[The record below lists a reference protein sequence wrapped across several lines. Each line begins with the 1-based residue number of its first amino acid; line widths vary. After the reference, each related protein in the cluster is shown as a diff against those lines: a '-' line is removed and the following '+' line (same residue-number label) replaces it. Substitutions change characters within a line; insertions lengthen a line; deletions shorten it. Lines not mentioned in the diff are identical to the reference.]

1 MSASPLSARAEWRA
15 YGLLVLAGF
24 TGFSFHSVV
33 TYTTG
38 LFMQPLSDQ
47 FGWSRALIAGG
58 LTIAALSTIPLAP
71 LVGAII
77 DRWGSR
83 RLAIIGLI
91 LTGGAVSAFGL
102 ANGSPVQWLALWVFY
117 SVVATGIKSTVWTAA
132 VTGTFNA
139 ARGLALGVTM
149 CGAAAAQVVAPPL
162 TNWLIETQG
171 WRMAYVWLGSGWG
184 GLALVMAVLFLFDAH
199 DHKRRAAAAQA
210 AMPESERTPAR
221 PVVEL
226 PGLGFGEGLRNPAII
241 RIALSTLITM
251 FMGVALIVHMVP
263 LLTEAGLSRTEAA
276 YLTSITGIAGFAG
289 KLCTGWMSDRW
300 NAGLVGS
307 ITLAVPFIGFVMLL
321 EPFRSPALIVIAMFI
336 IGYSS
341 GAKLQIA
348 AYLTSVYGGMRNFGK
363 IFGVMGSLIA
373 IGSGVGPMV
382 AGRVYDVAGSYTP
395 FILAGI
401 PASLICGLLI
411 FGLGPYPAW
420 NLRAAPV
427 EPGTGKAKPGS
438 APAPRTAG

>member
-1 MSASPLSARAEWRA
+1 LSATLPTARAEWRT
-15 YGLLVLAGF
+15 YGLLVLAAF
-24 TGFSFHSVV
+24 IGFSFHSII
-33 TYTTG
+33 TYSTG
-38 LFMQPLSDQ
+38 LFMQPLSEE

-58 LTIAALSTIPLAP
+58 LTIAALATIPLAP
-71 LVGAII
+71 VVGAIL

-83 RLAIIGLI
+83 RLAILGLV

-117 SVVATGIKSTVWTAA
+117 SIVATGIMSTVWTAA
-132 VTGTFNA
+132 VTGTFTA

-184 GLALVMAVLFLFDAH
+184 GLALVTAVLFLFDAH
-199 DHKRRAAAAQA
+199 DRKRREKASGAETATLA
-210 AMPESERTPAR
+210 PLD
-221 PVVEL
+221 L
-226 PGLGFGEGLRNPAII
+226 PGLGFGEALRNPAII

-276 YLTSITGIAGFAG
+276 YLTSITGVAGFMG
-289 KLCTGWMSDRW
+289 KLFTGWLSDRW
-300 NAGLVGS
+300 NASLIGAV
-307 ITLAVPFIGFVMLL
+307 TLAVPTLGFAMLL
-321 EPFRSPALIVIAMFI
+321 EPFRTPTLIVVGMFI

-373 IGSGVGPMV
+373 IGSGMGPMV
-382 AGRVYDVAGSYTP
+382 AGRIYDVAGSYTP
-395 FILAGI
+395 FIIAGI

-420 NLRAAPV
+420 NRLAAG
-427 EPGTGKAKPGS
+427 EAAAKTKPGA

>member
-1 MSASPLSARAEWRA
+1 LSATLPTARAEWRT
-15 YGLLVLAGF
+15 YGLLVLAAF
-24 TGFSFHSVV
+24 IGFSFHSII
-33 TYTTG
+33 TYSTG
-38 LFMQPLSDQ
+38 LFMQPLSEE

-58 LTIAALSTIPLAP
+58 LTIAALATIPLAP
-71 LVGAII
+71 VVGAIL

-83 RLAIIGLI
+83 RLAILGLV

-117 SVVATGIKSTVWTAA
+117 SIVATGIKSTVWTAA
-132 VTGTFNA
+132 VTGTFTA

-184 GLALVMAVLFLFDAH
+184 GLALVTAVLFLFDAH
-199 DHKRRAAAAQA
+199 DRKRREKASGAETATLA
-210 AMPESERTPAR
+210 PLD
-221 PVVEL
+221 L
-226 PGLGFGEGLRNPAII
+226 PGLGFGEALRNPAII

-276 YLTSITGIAGFAG
+276 YLTSITGVAGFMG
-289 KLCTGWMSDRW
+289 KLFTGWLSDRW
-300 NAGLVGS
+300 NASLIGAV
-307 ITLAVPFIGFVMLL
+307 TLAVPTLGFAMLL
-321 EPFRSPALIVIAMFI
+321 EPFRTPTLIVVGMFI

-373 IGSGVGPMV
+373 IGSGMGPMV
-382 AGRVYDVAGSYTP
+382 AGRIYDVAGSYTP
-395 FILAGI
+395 FIIAGI

-420 NLRAAPV
+420 NRLAAG
-427 EPGTGKAKPGS
+427 EAAAKTKPGA

>member
-1 MSASPLSARAEWRA
+1 MSATPTTARAEWRT
-15 YGLLVLAGF
+15 YGLLVLAAF
-24 TGFSFHSVV
+24 IGFSFHSIV
-33 TYTTG
+33 TYSTG
-38 LFMQPLSDQ
+38 LFMLPLSQ
-47 FGWSRALIAGG
+47 EFGWSRALIAGG
-58 LTIAALSTIPLAP
+58 LTIAALATIPLAP
-71 LVGAII
+71 LVGAIL

-83 RLAIIGLI
+83 KLAIIGLV

-117 SVVATGIKSTVWTAA
+117 SIVATGIKSTVWTAA
-132 VTGTFNA
+132 VTGTFAA

-162 TNWLIETQG
+162 TNWLIDTQG

-199 DHKRRAAAAQA
+199 DRKRREKASGV
-210 AMPESERTPAR
+210 ESATPA
-221 PVVEL
+221 PLEL
-226 PGLGFGEGLRNPAII
+226 PGLGFGEALRNQAII

-276 YLTSITGIAGFAG
+276 YLTSITGIAGFMG
-289 KLCTGWMSDRW
+289 KLFTGWLTDRW
-300 NAGLVGS
+300 NASLVGA
-307 ITLAVPFIGFVMLL
+307 ITLAVPTIGFAMLL
-321 EPFRSPALIVIAMFI
+321 EPFRTPTLIVVGMFI

-373 IGSGVGPMV
+373 IGSGVGPMA
-382 AGRVYDVAGSYTP
+382 AGRIYDVAGSYTP
-395 FILAGI
+395 FIIAGI

-420 NLRAAPV
+420 NRLAGGEA
-427 EPGTGKAKPGS
+427 GADKAKPGA
-438 APAPRTAG
+438 APAPRAAG